1 MNVPYIAD
9 LLEKRR
15 PLYEG
20 AADITIVTDGK
31 DRAAIAREIAEALA
45 DKTTKGMTGEGY
57 GV

>member
-1 MNVPYIAD
+1 MNVPYIAE
-9 LLEKRR
+9 LMEKRR

-31 DRAAIAREIAEALA
+31 DRAAIAKEIAEALA
-45 DKTTKGMTGEGY
+45 EETTKGEADNGD

>member
-1 MNVPYIAD
+1 MNVPYIAE

-31 DRAAIAREIAEALA
+31 DRTTIAQEIAEAIA
-45 DKTTKGMTGEGY
+45 DETMKGEADGED